1 MKNFIAGIGLFCALT
16 ASGTAQERFVDETP
30 QNRKVVLEEFT
41 GIRCGYCP
49 MGHRKTNT
57 LRAEHPGEVF
67 VINIHQGDLSSPQSG
82 MDDYRTN
89 YGDALASQC
98 GVESWPTL
106 SVNRHLF
113 PNQTAIGLVNDN
125 GTIWSDRTE
134 EVLAMEAY
142 ANIAARATVDWQT
155 REMQITVQIYYTD
168 SSSESSNYL
177 NIALLQDYI
186 YGYQSGASSNPDQVD
201 GNYYV
206 HMHALRDL
214 ITGQWGEEIT
224 TTIQGS
230 FVEKTYTYTIPEAV
244 RDIPVEMENISVVA
258 FLAEGRTEIINGCE
272 AELSFTNG
280 GPDYILHL
288 SNFAQEAH
296 NTCDSRIRFSAKAE
310 IRAAVEPVSS
320 MDFILNTPDGQRE
333 YTHTFEPALEAG
345 STVTFTS
352 EPIEFPINQEMEA
365 SLSLAAVNGSDNF
378 PEMDSLT
385 ADFSKYYM
393 NIPSQE
399 MILTVAQDQYGEEIT
414 WNVVTDEGDTIG
426 QGGPYAN
433 LQNMGTRNR
442 IDTLTLAEGC
452 QTFTIYDAMGDG
464 IHNTQGDGHIDFS
477 DIEGNTLLTRDGD
490 YGDSAVVMIS
500 YNLPFANENAM
511 VQIKAQLYPNPAS
524 ENANLRFETEAA
536 CQADI
541 KILNQAGQCVLDLGK
556 QDIPAGIHTVSIP
569 VNSLGN
575 GIYIIHVQ
583 GQGFQGIQKLIV
595 NR

>member
-1 MKNFIAGIGLFCALT
+1 MT

-41 GIRCGYCP
+41 GVNCGNCP
-49 MGHRKTNT
+49 DGHHRANA
-57 LRAEHPGEVF
+57 LRDAHPGEVF
-67 VINIHQGDLSSPQSG
+67 LINIHQGSYAYPAEIDL
-82 MDDYRTN
+82 RTN
-89 YGDALASQC
+89 YGDALASQA
-98 GVESWPTL
+98 GINSYPNATI
-106 SVNRHLF
+106 NRHSF
-113 PNQTAIGLVNDN
+113 N
-125 GTIWSDRTE
+125 GSIAVADRTAWTSLSE
-134 EVLAMEAY
+134 GLLSTEAY
-142 ANIAARATVDWQT
+142 ANIAAKATVDWQT
-155 REMQITVQIYYTD
+155 REMQVTVQVYYTGN
-168 SSSESSNYL
+168 SPASTNYL
-177 NIALLQDYI
+177 NVALLQDYI
-186 YGYQSGASSNPDQVD
+186 YGPQAGMNANMEQVD
-201 GNYYV
+201 GNQYV

-224 TTIQGS
+224 TTTQGS

-244 RDIPVEMENISVVA
+244 REVPVEMGNISVVA
-258 FLAEGRTEIINGCE
+258 FLAEGRTEIITACE
-272 AELSFTNG
+272 ANLSFTNG

-378 PEMDSLT
+378 PEMDSLA

-541 KILNQAGQCVLDLGK
+541 KILNQAGQCVLNLGK

>member
-41 GIRCGYCP
+41 GVNCGNCP
-49 MGHRKTNT
+49 DGHHRANA
-57 LRAEHPGEVF
+57 LRDAHPGEVF
-67 VINIHQGDLSSPQSG
+67 LINIHQGSYAYPAEIDL
-82 MDDYRTN
+82 RTN
-89 YGDALASQC
+89 YGDALASQA
-98 GVESWPTL
+98 GINSYPNATI
-106 SVNRHLF
+106 NRHSF
-113 PNQTAIGLVNDN
+113 N
-125 GTIWSDRTE
+125 GSIAVADRTAWTSLSE
-134 EVLAMEAY
+134 GLLSTEAY
-142 ANIAARATVDWQT
+142 ANIAAKATVDWQT
-155 REMQITVQIYYTD
+155 REMQVTVQVYYTGN
-168 SSSESSNYL
+168 SPASTNYL
-177 NIALLQDYI
+177 NVALLQDYI
-186 YGYQSGASSNPDQVD
+186 YGPQAGMNANMEQVD
-201 GNYYV
+201 GNQYV

-224 TTIQGS
+224 TTTQGS

-244 RDIPVEMENISVVA
+244 REVPVEMGNISVVA
-258 FLAEGRTEIINGCE
+258 FLAEGRTEIITACE
-272 AELSFTNG
+272 ANLSFTNG

-378 PEMDSLT
+378 PEMDSLA

>member
-1 MKNFIAGIGLFCALT
+1 MKKLIAGIGLFCALT

-41 GIRCGYCP
+41 GVNCGNCP
-49 MGHRKTNT
+49 DGHRRANA
-57 LRAEHPGEVF
+57 LRDAHPGEVF
-67 VINIHQGDLSSPQSG
+67 LINIHQGSYAYPAEIDL
-82 MDDYRTN
+82 RTN
-89 YGDALASQC
+89 YGDALASQA
-98 GVESWPTL
+98 GINSYPNATI
-106 SVNRHLF
+106 NRHSF
-113 PNQTAIGLVNDN
+113 N
-125 GTIWSDRTE
+125 GSIAVADRTAWTSLSE
-134 EVLAMEAY
+134 GLLSTEAY
-142 ANIAARATVDWQT
+142 ANIAAKATVDWQT
-155 REMQITVQIYYTD
+155 REMQVTVQVYYTGN
-168 SSSESSNYL
+168 SPASTNYL
-177 NIALLQDYI
+177 NVALLQDYI
-186 YGYQSGASSNPDQVD
+186 YGPQAGMNANMEQVD
-201 GNYYV
+201 GNQYV

-244 RDIPVEMENISVVA
+244 REVPVEMGNISVVA
-258 FLAEGRTEIINGCE
+258 FLAEGHTEIITACE
-272 AELSFTNG
+272 ANLSFTNG

-320 MDFILNTPDGQRE
+320 MAFILNTPDGQRE

-452 QTFTIYDAMGDG
+452 QTFTIYDATGDG

>member
-1 MKNFIAGIGLFCALT
+1 MKKLIAGIGLFCALT

-41 GIRCGYCP
+41 GVNCGNCP
-49 MGHRKTNT
+49 DGHRRANA
-57 LRAEHPGEVF
+57 LRDAHPGEVF
-67 VINIHQGDLSSPQSG
+67 LINIHQGSYAYPAEIDL
-82 MDDYRTN
+82 RTN
-89 YGDALASQC
+89 YGDALASQA
-98 GVESWPTL
+98 GINSYPNATI
-106 SVNRHLF
+106 NRHSF
-113 PNQTAIGLVNDN
+113 N
-125 GTIWSDRTE
+125 GSIAVADRTAWTSLSE
-134 EVLAMEAY
+134 GLLSTEAY
-142 ANIAARATVDWQT
+142 ANIAAKATVDWQT
-155 REMQITVQIYYTD
+155 REMQVTVQVYYTGN
-168 SSSESSNYL
+168 SPASTNYL
-177 NIALLQDYI
+177 NVALLQDYI
-186 YGYQSGASSNPDQVD
+186 YGPQAGMNANMEQVD
-201 GNYYV
+201 GNQYV

-224 TTIQGS
+224 TTTQGS

-244 RDIPVEMENISVVA
+244 REVPVEMENISVVA

-320 MDFILNTPDGQRE
+320 MDFILNTSDGQRE

>member
-1 MKNFIAGIGLFCALT
+1 MKKLIAGIGLFCALT

-41 GIRCGYCP
+41 GVNCGNCP
-49 MGHRKTNT
+49 DGHRRANA
-57 LRAEHPGEVF
+57 LRDAHPGEVF
-67 VINIHQGDLSSPQSG
+67 LINIHQGSYAYPAEIDL
-82 MDDYRTN
+82 RTN
-89 YGDALASQC
+89 YGDALASQA
-98 GVESWPTL
+98 GINSYPNATI
-106 SVNRHLF
+106 NRHSF
-113 PNQTAIGLVNDN
+113 N
-125 GTIWSDRTE
+125 GSIAVADRTAWTSLSE
-134 EVLAMEAY
+134 GLLSTEAY
-142 ANIAARATVDWQT
+142 ANIAAKATVDWQT
-155 REMQITVQIYYTD
+155 REMQVTVQVYYTGN
-168 SSSESSNYL
+168 SPASTNYL
-177 NIALLQDYI
+177 NVALLQDYI
-186 YGYQSGASSNPDQVD
+186 YGPQAGMNANMEQVD
-201 GNYYV
+201 GNQYV

-244 RDIPVEMENISVVA
+244 REVPVEMGNISVVA
-258 FLAEGRTEIINGCE
+258 FLAEGHTEIITACE
-272 AELSFTNG
+272 ANLSFTNG

-320 MDFILNTPDGQRE
+320 MDFILNTSDGQRE

-452 QTFTIYDAMGDG
+452 QTFTIYDATGDG

>member
-41 GIRCGYCP
+41 GVNCGNCP
-49 MGHRKTNT
+49 DGHRRANA
-57 LRAEHPGEVF
+57 LRDAHPGEVF
-67 VINIHQGDLSSPQSG
+67 LINIHQGSYAYPAEIDL
-82 MDDYRTN
+82 RTN
-89 YGDALASQC
+89 YGDALASQA
-98 GVESWPTL
+98 GINSYPNATI
-106 SVNRHLF
+106 NRHSF
-113 PNQTAIGLVNDN
+113 N
-125 GTIWSDRTE
+125 GSIAVADRTAWTSLSE
-134 EVLAMEAY
+134 GLLSTEAY
-142 ANIAARATVDWQT
+142 ANIAAKATVDWQT
-155 REMQITVQIYYTD
+155 REMQVTVQVYYTGN
-168 SSSESSNYL
+168 SPASTNYL
-177 NIALLQDYI
+177 NVALLQDYI
-186 YGYQSGASSNPDQVD
+186 YGPQAGMNANMEQVD
-201 GNYYV
+201 GNQYV
-206 HMHALRDL
+206 HMHVLRDL

-224 TTIQGS
+224 TTTQGS

-244 RDIPVEMENISVVA
+244 REVPVEMENISVVA

-320 MDFILNTPDGQRE
+320 MDFILNTSDGQRE

-452 QTFTIYDAMGDG
+452 QTFTIYDATGDG

>member
-41 GIRCGYCP
+41 GVNCGNCP
-49 MGHRKTNT
+49 DGHRRANA
-57 LRAEHPGEVF
+57 LRDAHPGEVF
-67 VINIHQGDLSSPQSG
+67 LINIHQGSYAYPAEIDL
-82 MDDYRTN
+82 RTN
-89 YGDALASQC
+89 YGDALASQA
-98 GVESWPTL
+98 GINSYPNATI
-106 SVNRHLF
+106 NRHSF
-113 PNQTAIGLVNDN
+113 N
-125 GTIWSDRTE
+125 GSIAVADRTAWTSLSE
-134 EVLAMEAY
+134 GLLSTEAY
-142 ANIAARATVDWQT
+142 ANIAAKATVDWQT
-155 REMQITVQIYYTD
+155 REMQVTVQVYYTGN
-168 SSSESSNYL
+168 SPASTNYL
-177 NIALLQDYI
+177 NVALLQDYI
-186 YGYQSGASSNPDQVD
+186 YGPQAGMNANMEQVD
-201 GNYYV
+201 GNQYV

-224 TTIQGS
+224 TTTQGS

-244 RDIPVEMENISVVA
+244 REVPVEMENISVVA

-310 IRAAVEPVSS
+310 IRAAVEPVST
-320 MDFILNTPDGQRE
+320 MAFILNTPDGQRE

-378 PEMDSLT
+378 PEMDSLA

>member
-1 MKNFIAGIGLFCALT
+1 
-16 ASGTAQERFVDETP
+16 
-30 QNRKVVLEEFT
+30 
-41 GIRCGYCP
+41 

-224 TTIQGS
+224 TTTQGS

>member
-41 GIRCGYCP
+41 GVNCGNCP
-49 MGHRKTNT
+49 DGHHRANA
-57 LRAEHPGEVF
+57 LRDAHPGEVF
-67 VINIHQGDLSSPQSG
+67 LINIHQGSYAYPAEIDL
-82 MDDYRTN
+82 RTN
-89 YGDALASQC
+89 YGDALASQA
-98 GVESWPTL
+98 GINSYPNATI
-106 SVNRHLF
+106 NRHSF
-113 PNQTAIGLVNDN
+113 N
-125 GTIWSDRTE
+125 GSIAVADRTAWTSLSE
-134 EVLAMEAY
+134 GLLSTEAY
-142 ANIAARATVDWQT
+142 ANIAAKATVDWQT
-155 REMQITVQIYYTD
+155 REMQVTVQVYYTGN
-168 SSSESSNYL
+168 SPASTNYL
-177 NIALLQDYI
+177 NVALLQDYI
-186 YGYQSGASSNPDQVD
+186 YGPQAGMNANMEQVD
-201 GNYYV
+201 GNQYV

-224 TTIQGS
+224 TTTQGS

-244 RDIPVEMENISVVA
+244 REVPVEMGNISVVA
-258 FLAEGRTEIINGCE
+258 FLAEGRTEIITACE
-272 AELSFTNG
+272 ANLSFTNG

-378 PEMDSLT
+378 PEMDSLA

-541 KILNQAGQCVLDLGK
+541 KILNQAGQYVLDLGK

>member
-41 GIRCGYCP
+41 GVNCGNCP
-49 MGHRKTNT
+49 DGHRRANA
-57 LRAEHPGEVF
+57 LRDAHPGEVF
-67 VINIHQGDLSSPQSG
+67 LINIHQGSYAYPAEIDL
-82 MDDYRTN
+82 RTN
-89 YGDALASQC
+89 YGDALASQA
-98 GVESWPTL
+98 GINSYPNATI
-106 SVNRHLF
+106 NRHSF
-113 PNQTAIGLVNDN
+113 N
-125 GTIWSDRTE
+125 GSIAVADRTAWTSLSE
-134 EVLAMEAY
+134 GLLSTEAY
-142 ANIAARATVDWQT
+142 ANIAAKATVDWQT
-155 REMQITVQIYYTD
+155 REMQVTVQVYYTGN
-168 SSSESSNYL
+168 SPASTNYL
-177 NIALLQDYI
+177 NVALLQDYI
-186 YGYQSGASSNPDQVD
+186 YGPQAGMNANMEQVD
-201 GNYYV
+201 GNQYV

-224 TTIQGS
+224 TTTQGS

-244 RDIPVEMENISVVA
+244 REVPVEMGNISVVA
-258 FLAEGRTEIINGCE
+258 FLAEGRTEIITACE
-272 AELSFTNG
+272 ANLSFTNG

-320 MDFILNTPDGQRE
+320 MDFILNTSDGQRE

-352 EPIEFPINQEMEA
+352 EPIEFPINQKMEA

-452 QTFTIYDAMGDG
+452 QTFTIYDATGDG

>member
-41 GIRCGYCP
+41 GVNCGNCP
-49 MGHRKTNT
+49 DGHRRANA
-57 LRAEHPGEVF
+57 LRDAHPGEVF
-67 VINIHQGDLSSPQSG
+67 LINIHQGSYAYPAEIDL
-82 MDDYRTN
+82 RTN
-89 YGDALASQC
+89 YGDALASQA
-98 GVESWPTL
+98 GINSYPNATI
-106 SVNRHLF
+106 NRHSF
-113 PNQTAIGLVNDN
+113 N
-125 GTIWSDRTE
+125 GSIAVADRTAWTSLSE
-134 EVLAMEAY
+134 GLLSTEAY
-142 ANIAARATVDWQT
+142 ANIAAKATVDWQT
-155 REMQITVQIYYTD
+155 REMQVTVQVYYTGN
-168 SSSESSNYL
+168 SPASTNYL
-177 NIALLQDYI
+177 NVALLQDYI
-186 YGYQSGASSNPDQVD
+186 YGPQAGMNANMEQVD
-201 GNYYV
+201 GNQYV

-224 TTIQGS
+224 TTTQGS

-244 RDIPVEMENISVVA
+244 REVPVEMGNISVVA
-258 FLAEGRTEIINGCE
+258 FLAEGRTEIITACE
-272 AELSFTNG
+272 ANLSFTNG

-320 MDFILNTPDGQRE
+320 MAFILNTPDGQRE

-500 YNLPFANENAM
+500 YNLPFANENT
-511 VQIKAQLYPNPAS
+511 VGQIKAQLYPNPAS

-583 GQGFQGIQKLIV
+583 GVQGQGFQGIQKLIV

>member
-30 QNRKVVLEEFT
+30 KNRKVVLEEFT
-41 GIRCGYCP
+41 GVNCGNCP
-49 MGHRKTNT
+49 DGHRRANA
-57 LRAEHPGEVF
+57 LRDAHPGEVF
-67 VINIHQGDLSSPQSG
+67 LINIHQGSYAYPAEIDL
-82 MDDYRTN
+82 RTN
-89 YGDALASQC
+89 YGDALASQA
-98 GVESWPTL
+98 GINSYPNATI
-106 SVNRHLF
+106 NRHSF
-113 PNQTAIGLVNDN
+113 N
-125 GTIWSDRTE
+125 GSIAVADRTAWTSLSE
-134 EVLAMEAY
+134 GLLSTEAY
-142 ANIAARATVDWQT
+142 ANIAAKATVDWQT
-155 REMQITVQIYYTD
+155 REMQVTVQVYYTGN
-168 SSSESSNYL
+168 SPASTNYL
-177 NIALLQDYI
+177 NVALLQDYI
-186 YGYQSGASSNPDQVD
+186 YGPQAGMNANMEQVD
-201 GNYYV
+201 GNQYV

-224 TTIQGS
+224 TTTQGS

-244 RDIPVEMENISVVA
+244 REVPVEMGNISVVA
-258 FLAEGRTEIINGCE
+258 FLAEGRTEIITACE
-272 AELSFTNG
+272 ANLSFTNG

-320 MDFILNTPDGQRE
+320 MAFILNTPDGQRE

-500 YNLPFANENAM
+500 YNLPFANENT
-511 VQIKAQLYPNPAS
+511 VGQIKAQLYPNPAS

>member
-57 LRAEHPGEVF
+57 LRAEHPGDVF

-113 PNQTAIGLVNDN
+113 PNQTAIGLINDN

-186 YGYQSGASSNPDQVD
+186 YGYQSNASSNPDQVD

-206 HMHALRDL
+206 HMHVLRDL

-224 TTIQGS
+224 TTTQGS

-244 RDIPVEMENISVVA
+244 REVPVEMGNISVVA
-258 FLAEGRTEIINGCE
+258 FLAEGRTEIITACE
-272 AELSFTNG
+272 ANLSFTNG

-320 MDFILNTPDGQRE
+320 MDFILNTSDGQRE
-333 YTHTFEPALEAG
+333 YTHTFEPDLEAG

-378 PEMDSLT
+378 PEMDSLA

>member
-41 GIRCGYCP
+41 GVNCGNCP
-49 MGHRKTNT
+49 DGHRRANA
-57 LRAEHPGEVF
+57 LRDAHPGEVF
-67 VINIHQGDLSSPQSG
+67 LINIHQGSYAYPAEIDL
-82 MDDYRTN
+82 RTN
-89 YGDALASQC
+89 YGDALASQA
-98 GVESWPTL
+98 GINSYPNATI
-106 SVNRHLF
+106 NRHSF
-113 PNQTAIGLVNDN
+113 N
-125 GTIWSDRTE
+125 GSIAVADRTAWTSLSE
-134 EVLAMEAY
+134 GLLSTEAY
-142 ANIAARATVDWQT
+142 ANIAAKATVDWQT
-155 REMQITVQIYYTD
+155 REMQVTVQVYYTGN
-168 SSSESSNYL
+168 SPASTNYL
-177 NIALLQDYI
+177 NVALLQDYI
-186 YGYQSGASSNPDQVD
+186 YGPQAGMNANMEQVD
-201 GNYYV
+201 GNQYV

-224 TTIQGS
+224 TTTQGS

-244 RDIPVEMENISVVA
+244 REVPVEMGNISVVA
-258 FLAEGRTEIINGCE
+258 FLAEGRTEIITACE
-272 AELSFTNG
+272 ANLSFTNG

-378 PEMDSLT
+378 PEMDSLA

>member
-41 GIRCGYCP
+41 GVNCGNCP
-49 MGHRKTNT
+49 DGHRRANA
-57 LRAEHPGEVF
+57 LRDAHPGEVF
-67 VINIHQGDLSSPQSG
+67 LINIHQGSYAYPAEIDL
-82 MDDYRTN
+82 RTN
-89 YGDALASQC
+89 YGDALASQA
-98 GVESWPTL
+98 GINSYPNATI
-106 SVNRHLF
+106 NRHSF
-113 PNQTAIGLVNDN
+113 N
-125 GTIWSDRTE
+125 GSIAVADRTAWTSLSE
-134 EVLAMEAY
+134 GLLSTEAY
-142 ANIAARATVDWQT
+142 ANIAAKATVDWQT
-155 REMQITVQIYYTD
+155 REMQVTVQVYYTGN
-168 SSSESSNYL
+168 SPASTNYL
-177 NIALLQDYI
+177 NVALLQDYI
-186 YGYQSGASSNPDQVD
+186 YGPQAGMNANMEQVD
-201 GNYYV
+201 GNQYV

-224 TTIQGS
+224 TTTQGS

-244 RDIPVEMENISVVA
+244 REVPVEMGNISVVA
-258 FLAEGRTEIINGCE
+258 FLAEGRTEIITACE
-272 AELSFTNG
+272 ANLSFTNG
-280 GPDYILHL
+280 GPDYILNL

-320 MDFILNTPDGQRE
+320 MDFILNTSDGQRE

-452 QTFTIYDAMGDG
+452 QTFTIYDATGDG

>member
-41 GIRCGYCP
+41 GVNCGNCP
-49 MGHRKTNT
+49 DGHRRANA
-57 LRAEHPGEVF
+57 LRDAHPGEVF
-67 VINIHQGDLSSPQSG
+67 LINIHQGSYAYPAEIDL
-82 MDDYRTN
+82 RTN
-89 YGDALASQC
+89 YGDALASQA
-98 GVESWPTL
+98 GINSYPNATI
-106 SVNRHLF
+106 NRHSF
-113 PNQTAIGLVNDN
+113 N
-125 GTIWSDRTE
+125 GSIAVADRTAWTSLSE
-134 EVLAMEAY
+134 GLLSTEAY
-142 ANIAARATVDWQT
+142 ANIAAKATVDWQT
-155 REMQITVQIYYTD
+155 REMQVTVQVYYTGN
-168 SSSESSNYL
+168 SPASTNYL
-177 NIALLQDYI
+177 NVALLQDYI
-186 YGYQSGASSNPDQVD
+186 YGPQAGMNANMEQVD
-201 GNYYV
+201 GNQYV

-224 TTIQGS
+224 TTTQGS

-244 RDIPVEMENISVVA
+244 REVPVEMGNISVVA
-258 FLAEGRTEIINGCE
+258 FLAEGRTEIITACE
-272 AELSFTNG
+272 ANLSFTNG

-320 MDFILNTPDGQRE
+320 MDFILNTSDGQRE

>member
-1 MKNFIAGIGLFCALT
+1 MKKLIAGIGLFCALT

-41 GIRCGYCP
+41 GVNCGNCP
-49 MGHRKTNT
+49 DGHRRANA
-57 LRAEHPGEVF
+57 LRDAHPGEVF
-67 VINIHQGDLSSPQSG
+67 LINIHQGSYAYPAEIDL
-82 MDDYRTN
+82 RTN
-89 YGDALASQC
+89 YGDALASQA
-98 GVESWPTL
+98 GINSYPNATI
-106 SVNRHLF
+106 NRHSF
-113 PNQTAIGLVNDN
+113 N
-125 GTIWSDRTE
+125 GSIAVADRTAWTSLSE
-134 EVLAMEAY
+134 GLLSTEAY
-142 ANIAARATVDWQT
+142 ANIAAKATVDWQT
-155 REMQITVQIYYTD
+155 REMQVTVQVYYTGN
-168 SSSESSNYL
+168 SPASTNYL
-177 NIALLQDYI
+177 NVALLQDYI
-186 YGYQSGASSNPDQVD
+186 YGPQAGMNANMEQVD
-201 GNYYV
+201 GNQYV

-244 RDIPVEMENISVVA
+244 REVPVEMGNISVVA
-258 FLAEGRTEIINGCE
+258 FLAEGRTEIITACE
-272 AELSFTNG
+272 ANLSFTNG

-320 MDFILNTPDGQRE
+320 MDFILNTSDGQRE

-352 EPIEFPINQEMEA
+352 EPIEFPINQKMEA

-452 QTFTIYDAMGDG
+452 QTFTIYDATGDG

>member
-1 MKNFIAGIGLFCALT
+1 MKKLIAGIGLFCALT

-41 GIRCGYCP
+41 GVNCGNCP
-49 MGHRKTNT
+49 DGHRRANA
-57 LRAEHPGEVF
+57 LRDAHPGEVF
-67 VINIHQGDLSSPQSG
+67 LINIHQGSYAYPAEIDL
-82 MDDYRTN
+82 RTN
-89 YGDALASQC
+89 YGDALASQA
-98 GVESWPTL
+98 GINSYPNATI
-106 SVNRHLF
+106 NRHSF
-113 PNQTAIGLVNDN
+113 N
-125 GTIWSDRTE
+125 GSIAVADRTAWTSLSE
-134 EVLAMEAY
+134 GLLSTEAY
-142 ANIAARATVDWQT
+142 ANIAAKATVDWQT
-155 REMQITVQIYYTD
+155 REMQVTVQVYYTGN
-168 SSSESSNYL
+168 SPASTNYL
-177 NIALLQDYI
+177 NVALLQDYI
-186 YGYQSGASSNPDQVD
+186 YGPQAGMNANMEQVD
-201 GNYYV
+201 GNQYV

-244 RDIPVEMENISVVA
+244 REVPVEMGNISVVA
-258 FLAEGRTEIINGCE
+258 FLAEGHTEIITACE
-272 AELSFTNG
+272 ANLSFTNG

-320 MDFILNTPDGQRE
+320 MDFILNTSDGQRE

-452 QTFTIYDAMGDG
+452 QTFTIYDATGDG

-536 CQADI
+536 CQTDI

>member
-1 MKNFIAGIGLFCALT
+1 MKKLIAGIGLFCALT

-41 GIRCGYCP
+41 GVNCGNCP
-49 MGHRKTNT
+49 DGHRRANA
-57 LRAEHPGEVF
+57 LRDAHPGEVF
-67 VINIHQGDLSSPQSG
+67 LINIHQGSYAYPAEIDL
-82 MDDYRTN
+82 RTN
-89 YGDALASQC
+89 YGDALASQA
-98 GVESWPTL
+98 GINSYPNATI
-106 SVNRHLF
+106 NRHSF
-113 PNQTAIGLVNDN
+113 N
-125 GTIWSDRTE
+125 GSIAVADRTAWTSLSE
-134 EVLAMEAY
+134 GLLSTEAY
-142 ANIAARATVDWQT
+142 ANIAAKATVDWQT
-155 REMQITVQIYYTD
+155 REMQVTVQVYYTGN
-168 SSSESSNYL
+168 SPASTNYL
-177 NIALLQDYI
+177 NVALLQDYI
-186 YGYQSGASSNPDQVD
+186 YGPQAGMNANMEQVD
-201 GNYYV
+201 GNQYV

-214 ITGQWGEEIT
+214 ITGQWGKEIT

-244 RDIPVEMENISVVA
+244 REVPVEMGNISVVA
-258 FLAEGRTEIINGCE
+258 FLAEGHTEIITACE
-272 AELSFTNG
+272 ANLSFTNG

-320 MDFILNTPDGQRE
+320 MDFILNTSDGQRE

-452 QTFTIYDAMGDG
+452 QTFTIYDATGDG

>member
-41 GIRCGYCP
+41 GVNCGNCP
-49 MGHRKTNT
+49 DGHHRANA
-57 LRAEHPGEVF
+57 LRDAHPGEVF
-67 VINIHQGDLSSPQSG
+67 LINIHQGSYAYPAEIDL
-82 MDDYRTN
+82 RTN
-89 YGDALASQC
+89 YGDALASQA
-98 GVESWPTL
+98 GINSYPNATI
-106 SVNRHLF
+106 NRHSF
-113 PNQTAIGLVNDN
+113 N
-125 GTIWSDRTE
+125 GSIAVADRTAWTSLSE
-134 EVLAMEAY
+134 GLLSTEAY
-142 ANIAARATVDWQT
+142 ANIAAKATVDWQT
-155 REMQITVQIYYTD
+155 REMQVTVQVYYTGN
-168 SSSESSNYL
+168 SPASTNYL
-177 NIALLQDYI
+177 NVALLQDYI
-186 YGYQSGASSNPDQVD
+186 YGPQAGMNANMEQVD
-201 GNYYV
+201 GNQYV

-224 TTIQGS
+224 TTTQGS

-244 RDIPVEMENISVVA
+244 REVPVEMGNISVVA
-258 FLAEGRTEIINGCE
+258 FLAEGRTEIITACE
-272 AELSFTNG
+272 ANLSFTNG

-378 PEMDSLT
+378 PEMDSLA

-541 KILNQAGQCVLDLGK
+541 KILNQAGQCVLNLGK

>member
-1 MKNFIAGIGLFCALT
+1 MT

-41 GIRCGYCP
+41 GVNCGNCP
-49 MGHRKTNT
+49 DGHYRANA
-57 LRAEHPGEVF
+57 LRDAHPGEVF
-67 VINIHQGDLSSPQSG
+67 LINIHQGSYAYPAEIDL
-82 MDDYRTN
+82 RTN
-89 YGDALASQC
+89 YGDALASQA
-98 GVESWPTL
+98 GINSYPNATI
-106 SVNRHLF
+106 NRHSF
-113 PNQTAIGLVNDN
+113 N
-125 GTIWSDRTE
+125 GSIAVADRTAWTSLSE
-134 EVLAMEAY
+134 GLLSTEAY
-142 ANIAARATVDWQT
+142 ANIAAKATVDWQT
-155 REMQITVQIYYTD
+155 REMQVTVQVYYTGN
-168 SSSESSNYL
+168 SPASTNYL
-177 NIALLQDYI
+177 NVALLQDYI
-186 YGYQSGASSNPDQVD
+186 YGPQAGMNANMEQVD
-201 GNYYV
+201 GNQYV

-224 TTIQGS
+224 TTTQGS

-244 RDIPVEMENISVVA
+244 REVPVEMGNISVVA
-258 FLAEGRTEIINGCE
+258 FLAEGRTEIITACE
-272 AELSFTNG
+272 ANLSFTNG

-378 PEMDSLT
+378 PEMDSLA

-541 KILNQAGQCVLDLGK
+541 KILNQAGQCVLNLGK

>member
-41 GIRCGYCP
+41 GVNCGNCP
-49 MGHRKTNT
+49 DGHRRANA
-57 LRAEHPGEVF
+57 LRDAHPGEVF
-67 VINIHQGDLSSPQSG
+67 LINIHQGSYAYPAEIDL
-82 MDDYRTN
+82 RTN
-89 YGDALASQC
+89 YGDALASQA
-98 GVESWPTL
+98 GINSYPNATI
-106 SVNRHLF
+106 NRHSF
-113 PNQTAIGLVNDN
+113 N
-125 GTIWSDRTE
+125 GSIAVADRTAWTSLSE
-134 EVLAMEAY
+134 GLLSTEAY
-142 ANIAARATVDWQT
+142 ANIAAKATVDWQT
-155 REMQITVQIYYTD
+155 REMQVTVQVYYTGN
-168 SSSESSNYL
+168 SPASTNYL
-177 NIALLQDYI
+177 NVALLQDYI
-186 YGYQSGASSNPDQVD
+186 YGPQAGMNANMEQVD
-201 GNYYV
+201 GNQYV

-244 RDIPVEMENISVVA
+244 REVPVEMGNISVVA
-258 FLAEGRTEIINGCE
+258 FLAEGHTEIITACE
-272 AELSFTNG
+272 ANLSFTNG

-320 MDFILNTPDGQRE
+320 MDFILNTSDGQRE

-452 QTFTIYDAMGDG
+452 QTFTIYDATGDG

-490 YGDSAVVMIS
+490 YGDSAV
-500 YNLPFANENAM
+500 
-511 VQIKAQLYPNPAS
+511 YPNPAS

>member
-41 GIRCGYCP
+41 GVNCGNCP
-49 MGHRKTNT
+49 DGHRRANA
-57 LRAEHPGEVF
+57 LRDAHPGEVF
-67 VINIHQGDLSSPQSG
+67 LINIHQGSYAYPAEIDL
-82 MDDYRTN
+82 RTN
-89 YGDALASQC
+89 YGDALASQA
-98 GVESWPTL
+98 GINSYPNATI
-106 SVNRHLF
+106 NRHSF
-113 PNQTAIGLVNDN
+113 N
-125 GTIWSDRTE
+125 GSIAVADRTAWTSLSE
-134 EVLAMEAY
+134 GLLSTEAY
-142 ANIAARATVDWQT
+142 ANIAAKATVDWQT
-155 REMQITVQIYYTD
+155 REMQVTVQVYYTGN
-168 SSSESSNYL
+168 SPASTNYL
-177 NIALLQDYI
+177 NVALLQDYI
-186 YGYQSGASSNPDQVD
+186 YGPQAGMNANMEQVD
-201 GNYYV
+201 GNQYV

-224 TTIQGS
+224 TTTQGS

-244 RDIPVEMENISVVA
+244 REVPVEMGNISVVA
-258 FLAEGRTEIINGCE
+258 FLAEGHTEIITACE
-272 AELSFTNG
+272 ANLSFTNG

-310 IRAAVEPVSS
+310 IRAAIEPVSS
-320 MDFILNTPDGQRE
+320 MDFILNTSDGQRE

-452 QTFTIYDAMGDG
+452 QTFTIYDATGDG

>member
-41 GIRCGYCP
+41 GVNCGNCP
-49 MGHRKTNT
+49 DGHRRANA
-57 LRAEHPGEVF
+57 LRDAHPGEVF
-67 VINIHQGDLSSPQSG
+67 LINIHQGSYAYPAEIDL
-82 MDDYRTN
+82 RTN
-89 YGDALASQC
+89 YGDALASQA
-98 GVESWPTL
+98 GINSYPNATI
-106 SVNRHLF
+106 NRHSF
-113 PNQTAIGLVNDN
+113 N
-125 GTIWSDRTE
+125 GSIAVADRTAWTSLSE
-134 EVLAMEAY
+134 GLLSTEAY
-142 ANIAARATVDWQT
+142 ANIAAKATVDWQT
-155 REMQITVQIYYTD
+155 REMQVTVQVYYTGN
-168 SSSESSNYL
+168 SPASTNYL
-177 NIALLQDYI
+177 NVALLQDYI
-186 YGYQSGASSNPDQVD
+186 YGPQAGMNANMEQVD
-201 GNYYV
+201 GNQYV

-224 TTIQGS
+224 TTTQGS

-244 RDIPVEMENISVVA
+244 REVPVEMGNISVVA
-258 FLAEGRTEIINGCE
+258 FLAEGRTEIITACE
-272 AELSFTNG
+272 ANLSFTNG

-320 MDFILNTPDGQRE
+320 MDFILNTSDGQRE

-452 QTFTIYDAMGDG
+452 QTFTIYDATGDG

>member
-41 GIRCGYCP
+41 GVNCGNCP
-49 MGHRKTNT
+49 DGHRRANA
-57 LRAEHPGEVF
+57 LRDAHPGEVF
-67 VINIHQGDLSSPQSG
+67 LINIHQGSYAYPAEIDL
-82 MDDYRTN
+82 RTN
-89 YGDALASQC
+89 YGDALASQA
-98 GVESWPTL
+98 GINSYPNATI
-106 SVNRHLF
+106 NRHSF
-113 PNQTAIGLVNDN
+113 N
-125 GTIWSDRTE
+125 GSIAVADRTAWTSLSE
-134 EVLAMEAY
+134 GLLSTEAY
-142 ANIAARATVDWQT
+142 ANIAAKATVDWQT
-155 REMQITVQIYYTD
+155 REMQVTVQVYYTGN
-168 SSSESSNYL
+168 SPASTNYL
-177 NIALLQDYI
+177 NVALLQDYI
-186 YGYQSGASSNPDQVD
+186 YGPQAGMNANMEQVD
-201 GNYYV
+201 GNQYV

-244 RDIPVEMENISVVA
+244 REVPVEMGNISVVA
-258 FLAEGRTEIINGCE
+258 FLAEGRTEIITACE
-272 AELSFTNG
+272 ANLSFTNG

-378 PEMDSLT
+378 PEMDSLA

>member
-41 GIRCGYCP
+41 GVNCGNCP
-49 MGHRKTNT
+49 DGHRRANA
-57 LRAEHPGEVF
+57 LRDAHPGEVF
-67 VINIHQGDLSSPQSG
+67 LINIHQGSYAYPAEIDL
-82 MDDYRTN
+82 RTN
-89 YGDALASQC
+89 YGDALASQA
-98 GVESWPTL
+98 GINSYPNATI
-106 SVNRHLF
+106 NRHSF
-113 PNQTAIGLVNDN
+113 N
-125 GTIWSDRTE
+125 GSIAVADRTAWTSLSE
-134 EVLAMEAY
+134 GLLSTEAY
-142 ANIAARATVDWQT
+142 ANIAAKATVDWQT
-155 REMQITVQIYYTD
+155 REMQVTVQVYYTGN
-168 SSSESSNYL
+168 SPASTNYL
-177 NIALLQDYI
+177 NVALLQDYI
-186 YGYQSGASSNPDQVD
+186 YGPQAGMNANMEQVD
-201 GNYYV
+201 GNQYV

-224 TTIQGS
+224 TTTQGS

-244 RDIPVEMENISVVA
+244 REVPVEMGNISVVA
-258 FLAEGRTEIINGCE
+258 FLAEGHTEIITACE
-272 AELSFTNG
+272 ANLSFTNG

-320 MDFILNTPDGQRE
+320 MDFILNTSDGQRE

-452 QTFTIYDAMGDG
+452 QTFTIYDATGDG

>member
-1 MKNFIAGIGLFCALT
+1 
-16 ASGTAQERFVDETP
+16 
-30 QNRKVVLEEFT
+30 
-41 GIRCGYCP
+41 
-49 MGHRKTNT
+49 
-57 LRAEHPGEVF
+57 
-67 VINIHQGDLSSPQSG
+67 
-82 MDDYRTN
+82 
-89 YGDALASQC
+89 
-98 GVESWPTL
+98 
-106 SVNRHLF
+106 
-113 PNQTAIGLVNDN
+113 
-125 GTIWSDRTE
+125 
-134 EVLAMEAY
+134 
-142 ANIAARATVDWQT
+142 
-155 REMQITVQIYYTD
+155 
-168 SSSESSNYL
+168 
-177 NIALLQDYI
+177 
-186 YGYQSGASSNPDQVD
+186 
-201 GNYYV
+201 
-206 HMHALRDL
+206 
-214 ITGQWGEEIT
+214 
-224 TTIQGS
+224 
-230 FVEKTYTYTIPEAV
+230 
-244 RDIPVEMENISVVA
+244 
-258 FLAEGRTEIINGCE
+258 
-272 AELSFTNG
+272 
-280 GPDYILHL
+280 
-288 SNFAQEAH
+288 
-296 NTCDSRIRFSAKAE
+296 
-310 IRAAVEPVSS
+310 
-320 MDFILNTPDGQRE
+320 
-333 YTHTFEPALEAG
+333 
-345 STVTFTS
+345 
-352 EPIEFPINQEMEA
+352 MEA

>member
-41 GIRCGYCP
+41 GVNCGNCP
-49 MGHRKTNT
+49 DGHRRANA
-57 LRAEHPGEVF
+57 LRDAHPGEVF
-67 VINIHQGDLSSPQSG
+67 LINIHQGSYAYPAEIDL
-82 MDDYRTN
+82 RTN
-89 YGDALASQC
+89 YGDALASQA
-98 GVESWPTL
+98 GINSYPNATI
-106 SVNRHLF
+106 NRHSF
-113 PNQTAIGLVNDN
+113 N
-125 GTIWSDRTE
+125 GSIAVADRTAWTSLSE
-134 EVLAMEAY
+134 GLLSTEAY
-142 ANIAARATVDWQT
+142 ANIAAKATVDWQT
-155 REMQITVQIYYTD
+155 REMQVTVQVYYTGN
-168 SSSESSNYL
+168 SPASTNYL
-177 NIALLQDYI
+177 NVALLQDYI
-186 YGYQSGASSNPDQVD
+186 YGPQAGMNANMEQVD
-201 GNYYV
+201 GNQYV

-244 RDIPVEMENISVVA
+244 REVPVEMGNISVVA
-258 FLAEGRTEIINGCE
+258 FLAEGRTEIITACE
-272 AELSFTNG
+272 ANLSFTNG

>member
-41 GIRCGYCP
+41 GVNCGNCP
-49 MGHRKTNT
+49 DGHRRANA
-57 LRAEHPGEVF
+57 LRDAHPGEVF
-67 VINIHQGDLSSPQSG
+67 LINIHQGSYAYPAEIDL
-82 MDDYRTN
+82 RTN
-89 YGDALASQC
+89 YGDALASQA
-98 GVESWPTL
+98 GINSYPNATI
-106 SVNRHLF
+106 NRHSF
-113 PNQTAIGLVNDN
+113 N
-125 GTIWSDRTE
+125 GSIAVADRTAWTSLSE
-134 EVLAMEAY
+134 GLLSTEAY
-142 ANIAARATVDWQT
+142 ANIAAKATVDWQT
-155 REMQITVQIYYTD
+155 REMQVTVQVYYTGN
-168 SSSESSNYL
+168 SPASTNYL
-177 NIALLQDYI
+177 NVALLQDYI
-186 YGYQSGASSNPDQVD
+186 YGPQAGMNANMEQVD
-201 GNYYV
+201 GNQYV

-224 TTIQGS
+224 TTTQGS

-244 RDIPVEMENISVVA
+244 REVPVEMGNISVVA
-258 FLAEGRTEIINGCE
+258 FLAEGRTEIITACE
-272 AELSFTNG
+272 ANLSFTNG

-452 QTFTIYDAMGDG
+452 QTFTIYDATGDG

>member
-1 MKNFIAGIGLFCALT
+1 MT

-41 GIRCGYCP
+41 GVNCGNCP
-49 MGHRKTNT
+49 DGHRRANA
-57 LRAEHPGEVF
+57 LRDAHPGEVF
-67 VINIHQGDLSSPQSG
+67 LINIHQGSYAYPAEIDL
-82 MDDYRTN
+82 RTN
-89 YGDALASQC
+89 YGDALASQA
-98 GVESWPTL
+98 GINSYPNATI
-106 SVNRHLF
+106 NRHSF
-113 PNQTAIGLVNDN
+113 N
-125 GTIWSDRTE
+125 GSIAVADRTAWTSLSE
-134 EVLAMEAY
+134 GLLSTEAY
-142 ANIAARATVDWQT
+142 ANIAAKATVDWQT
-155 REMQITVQIYYTD
+155 REMQVTVQVYYTGN
-168 SSSESSNYL
+168 SPASTNYL
-177 NIALLQDYI
+177 NVALLQDYI
-186 YGYQSGASSNPDQVD
+186 YGPQAGMNANMEQVD
-201 GNYYV
+201 GNQYV

-244 RDIPVEMENISVVA
+244 REVPVEMGNISVVA
-258 FLAEGRTEIINGCE
+258 FLAEGHTEIITACE
-272 AELSFTNG
+272 ANLSFTNG

-320 MDFILNTPDGQRE
+320 MDFILNTSDGQRE

-452 QTFTIYDAMGDG
+452 QTFTIYDATGDG

>member
-41 GIRCGYCP
+41 GVNCGNCP
-49 MGHRKTNT
+49 DGHRRANA
-57 LRAEHPGEVF
+57 LRDAHPGEVF
-67 VINIHQGDLSSPQSG
+67 LINIHQGSYAYPAEIDL
-82 MDDYRTN
+82 RTN
-89 YGDALASQC
+89 YGDALASQA
-98 GVESWPTL
+98 GINSYPNATI
-106 SVNRHLF
+106 NRHSF
-113 PNQTAIGLVNDN
+113 N
-125 GTIWSDRTE
+125 GSIAVADRTAWTSLSE
-134 EVLAMEAY
+134 GLLSTEAY
-142 ANIAARATVDWQT
+142 ANIAAKATVDWQT
-155 REMQITVQIYYTD
+155 REMQVTVQVYYTGN
-168 SSSESSNYL
+168 SPASTNYL
-177 NIALLQDYI
+177 NVALLQDYI
-186 YGYQSGASSNPDQVD
+186 YGPQAGMNANMEQVD
-201 GNYYV
+201 GNQYV

-224 TTIQGS
+224 TTTQGS

-244 RDIPVEMENISVVA
+244 REVPVEMGNISVVA
-258 FLAEGRTEIINGCE
+258 FLAEGRTEIITACE
-272 AELSFTNG
+272 ANLSFTNG

-320 MDFILNTPDGQRE
+320 MDFILNTSDGQRE

-452 QTFTIYDAMGDG
+452 QTFTIYDATGDG

-511 VQIKAQLYPNPAS
+511 VQIKAHLYPNPAS